1 MKKKGGILAVKIQ
14 DQTYLMDDFE
24 NKKQYRQVITLQLDT
39 ETSRKF
45 YQQEK
50 EKLLNSGSIHFIKI
64 KNE

>member
-24 NKKQYRQVITLQLDT
+24 NKKKYRQVITLQLDT

-50 EKLLNSGSIHFIKI
+50 EKLLNNGSIQFIEI
-64 KNE
+64 NDE

>member
-1 MKKKGGILAVKIQ
+1 
-14 DQTYLMDDFE
+14 MDDFE

-50 EKLLNSGSIHFIKI
+50 EKLLNNGSIQFIKI
-64 KNE
+64 NDE

>member
-1 MKKKGGILAVKIQ
+1 MKKKGGILSVKIE
-14 DQTYLMDDFE
+14 DQNYLMDDFE

-50 EKLLNSGSIHFIKI
+50 EKLLNNGSIQFIKI
-64 KNE
+64 NDE

>member
-24 NKKQYRQVITLQLDT
+24 NKKQYRQVITLQIDT

-50 EKLLNSGSIHFIKI
+50 EKLLNNGSIQFIKI
-64 KNE
+64 NDE

>member
-50 EKLLNSGSIHFIKI
+50 EKLLNNGSIQFIEI
-64 KNE
+64 NDE

>member
-24 NKKQYRQVITLQLDT
+24 NKKQYSQVITLQLDT

-50 EKLLNSGSIHFIKI
+50 EKLLNNGSIQFIKI
-64 KNE
+64 NDE

>member
-50 EKLLNSGSIHFIKI
+50 EKLLNNGSIQFIKI
-64 KNE
+64 NDE